1 MPFFGGR
8 EITCPRCFRPVRRPK
23 TVEKYL
29 VCRECQFPIPMTYV
43 RDLKEMP
50 PVFVQLFGLSAA
62 GKTTF
67 LDMLRLHLYDMD
79 QVWRDSGFFVQPV
92 TQLDMDHRVILETQR
107 NQGILAP
114 STYKRDRNQNEV
126 YIMALKHMA
135 RWGSRFLVL
144 MDHAG
149 ESFGTLVIPVEEIPF
164 LQHTPVTIV
173 LLSLP
178 DLLRE
183 GRRVNDVLNSYI
195 TSLENYKV
203 NFNRDLR
210 QLIIVFSKA
219 DLLPDLPREANEY
232 LSRDTIYAAL
242 RDPRQKLRL
251 GEKEMADYLQCMDYI
266 SGVIEQWVREHVP
279 SGPALLHMLRD
290 KRVAHK
296 FTVMS
301 ATGHPIGTGS
311 QALAPTPR
319 RVLDPF
325 FWVLEFYRQNNI

>member
-1 MPFFGGR
+1 MAR
-8 EITCPRCFRPVRRPK
+8 EITCPRCFRHVRLPK
-23 TVEKYL
+23 AIDKYL
-29 VCRECQFPIPMTYV
+29 VCKECRFSIPMNYV
-43 RDLKEMP
+43 RDLKGMP

-79 QVWRDSGFFVQPV
+79 QVWRSSEFFVQPV

-126 YIMALKHMA
+126 YIMALKNMP
-135 RWGSRFLVL
+135 RWGSRSLVL

-164 LQHTPVTIV
+164 LQHTPVTII

-178 DLLRE
+178 DLFSE
-183 GRRVNDVLNSYI
+183 GKRVNDVLNSYV

-203 NFNRDLR
+203 NFSKDLR

-219 DLLPDLPREANEY
+219 DLLPDLPAEINDY

-242 RDPRQKLRL
+242 RDPQQNLRL
-251 GEKEMADYLQCMDYI
+251 GEKEMDNYMQWMNYI
-266 SGVIEQWVREHVP
+266 SGVIEQWARERVP

-290 KRVAHK
+290 KRIAYK

-301 ATGHPIGTGS
+301 ATGHSIVHGG
-311 QALAPTPR
+311 QNLAPVPR

-325 FWVLEFYRQNNI
+325 FWVMEFYKQNNI

>member
-1 MPFFGGR
+1 MQFFGGR
-8 EITCPRCFRPVRRPK
+8 EITCPRCFRPMRQPRV
-23 TVEKYL
+23 VDKYL
-29 VCRECQFPIPMTYV
+29 ACRECHFSIPMTYI
-43 RDLKEMP
+43 RDLRKMP

-79 QVWRDSGFFVQPV
+79 QVWGASGFFVQPV

-107 NQGILAP
+107 NQGVLAP
-114 STYKRDRNQNEV
+114 STHKRDRNQNEV
-126 YIMALKHMA
+126 YIMALTHMA

-183 GRRVNDVLNSYI
+183 GKRVNDVLNSYI

-203 NFNRDLR
+203 RFGKDLR

-219 DLLPDLPREANEY
+219 DLLPDLPIEVQEY

-242 RDPRQKLRL
+242 RDPQQKLYL
-251 GEKEMADYLQCMDYI
+251 GEQEMDDYLQRMNFI
-266 SGVIEQWVREHVP
+266 STAIEQWVRARVP
-279 SGPALLHMLRD
+279 SGPALLHMLHD
-290 KRVAHK
+290 KCIAYK
-296 FTVMS
+296 FTAMS
-301 ATGHPIGTGS
+301 ATGQPIVAGDQNLT
-311 QALAPTPR
+311 PRPR

-325 FWVLEFYRQNNI
+325 FWVMEFYKQNHI

>member
-1 MPFFGGR
+1 MQFFGGR
-8 EITCPRCFRPVRRPK
+8 EIACPRCFRPLRLPR
-23 TVEKYL
+23 TVDKYV
-29 VCRECQFPIPMTYV
+29 VCRECQFSIPMIYT
-43 RDLKEMP
+43 RDLKKMP

-79 QVWRDSGFFVQPV
+79 QVWGAAGFFVQPV

-107 NQGILAP
+107 TQGVLAP
-114 STYKRDRNQNEV
+114 STHKRDRNQNEV
-126 YIMALKHMA
+126 YIMALQHMA

-149 ESFGTLVIPVEEIPF
+149 ESFGTLVIPVDDIPF

-178 DLLRE
+178 DLASE
-183 GRRVNDVLNSYI
+183 GKRVNDVVNSYI

-203 NFNRDLR
+203 HFGKDLR

-219 DLLPDLPREANEY
+219 DLLPDLPREVQEY
-232 LSRDTIYAAL
+232 LSRDTLYAAL
-242 RDPRQKLRL
+242 RDPRQNLRL
-251 GEKEMADYLQCMDYI
+251 GEQEMDGYLQSMDYI
-266 SGVIEQWVREHVP
+266 SSAIEQWVHARVL

-290 KRVAHK
+290 KRIAYK

-301 ATGHPIGTGS
+301 ATGHPIAPGE
-311 QALAPTPR
+311 QNLAPTPR

-325 FWVLEFYRQNNI
+325 FWVMEFYKQNRI

>member
-1 MPFFGGR
+1 MQLFGGR
-8 EITCPRCFRPVRRPK
+8 EITCPRCFRQVRLPK
-23 TVEKYL
+23 TVDKYL
-29 VCRECQFPIPMTYV
+29 VCRECTFSIPMTYV
-43 RDLKEMP
+43 RDRKQMP

-79 QVWRDSGFFVQPV
+79 QVWGASGFFVQPV

-114 STYKRDRNQNEV
+114 STHKRGRNQNEV

-178 DLLRE
+178 DLVRE
-183 GRRVNDVLNSYI
+183 GKRVNDVLNSYI

-203 NFNRDLR
+203 NFGKDLR
-210 QLIIVFSKA
+210 QLILVFSKA
-219 DLLPDLPREANEY
+219 DLLPDLPAEVNDY
-232 LSRDTIYAAL
+232 LSRDTIYDAL
-242 RDPRQKLRL
+242 RDPRQNLRL
-251 GEKEMADYLQCMDYI
+251 GEKEMDQYLQWMNYI
-266 SGVIEQWVREHVP
+266 SDMLEQWARARVP

-290 KRVAHK
+290 KRIAYK

-301 ATGHPIGTGS
+301 ATGHPIVVGD
-311 QALAPTPR
+311 QNLAPSPR

-325 FWVLEFYRQNNI
+325 FWVLEFYKQNNI